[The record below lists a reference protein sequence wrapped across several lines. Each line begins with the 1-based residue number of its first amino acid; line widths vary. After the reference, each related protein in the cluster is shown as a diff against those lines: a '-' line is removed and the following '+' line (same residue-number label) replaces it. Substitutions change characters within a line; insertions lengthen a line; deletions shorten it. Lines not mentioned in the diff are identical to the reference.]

1 MQAAGLED
9 ETLAPGTRLRVAG
22 HEGTG
27 TYERFERRT
36 FGANSHWVRWGEGP
50 AEEVGLKKL
59 APTDW
64 AVLPPETETEPTPEP
79 VRTTPSRPLRHS
91 GGSVVVAAD
100 NKAGLLL
107 TGE

>member
-1 MQAAGLED
+1 MRLQAAGLED
-9 ETLAPGTRLRVAG
+9 EPLAPGTRLRVAG

-59 APTDW
+59 PPTDW
-64 AVLPPETETEPTPEP
+64 AVLPPETETEPPPEP
-79 VRTTPSRPLRHS
+79 VRTTPSRPFATLGKL
-91 GGSVVVAAD
+91 GGCC
-100 NKAGLLL
+100 
-107 TGE
+107 